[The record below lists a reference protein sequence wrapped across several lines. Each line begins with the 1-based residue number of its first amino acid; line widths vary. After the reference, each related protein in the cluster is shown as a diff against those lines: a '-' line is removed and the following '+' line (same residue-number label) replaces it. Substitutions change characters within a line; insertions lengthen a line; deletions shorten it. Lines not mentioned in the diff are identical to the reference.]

1 MAGPLGG
8 AHDPLRSL
16 ARWVGVGMALVLF
29 GACGPCGGSSS
40 TSSGGNG
47 CGHPGICL
55 TVTGPLAGTTS
66 GLVLAPDCIPGGGLD
81 AVFTTNIA
89 GKETSFEILVTD
101 NSAKSSPGFHPGT
114 FDIKSSRGTSSGTA
128 FASIWVKPDKDVA
141 GFPGGWSTETA
152 GSSGSVTINQDQS
165 GNVQSAVVA
174 AARGSGAPLHVSGSF
189 NCR

>member
-1 MAGPLGG
+1 MTAVRWAAVG
-8 AHDPLRSL
+8 L
-16 ARWVGVGMALVLF
+16 ALLVF

-66 GLVLAPDCIPGGGLD
+66 GLVLAPDCIPGQGLD

-114 FDIKSSRGTSSGTA
+114 FDIKARGDNRTA
-128 FASIWVKPDKDVA
+128 AFGSIWVKPDKDVA

-152 GSSGSVTINQDQS
+152 GSSGNVTINQDQS
-165 GNVQSAVVA
+165 GKVQDAVVA
-174 AARGSGAPLHVSGSF
+174 PAKGSGAALHVSGTF
-189 NCR
+189 NCS